1 MPIDLSC
8 SLIFTLPVTKI
19 LLCKVGT
26 YFPLDSRHSMARDS
40 MNIKLFLLITYY
52 HVYKTLLRDGV
63 AHRSLISCTAY
74 GKLRLSTFFDV
85 GTDKAAWRR
94 ITCTRVETSRLVN
107 LVATVRPVRYSGR
120 GRGRRAWLRA
130 LMLMTMVIM
139 AISMVMIDDKDV
151 DNKFD
156 DGESKVK

>member
-40 MNIKLFLLITYY
+40 MNIKLFLLINYY
-52 HVYKTLLRDGV
+52 HAYKTLLRDGV
-63 AHRSLISCTAY
+63 AHRSLICCTAY

-94 ITCTRVETSRLVN
+94 ITRVETSHLVN
-107 LVATVRPVRYSGR
+107 LVATVRPV
-120 GRGRRAWLRA
+120 
-130 LMLMTMVIM
+130 
-139 AISMVMIDDKDV
+139 
-151 DNKFD
+151 
-156 DGESKVK
+156 

>member
-8 SLIFTLPVTKI
+8 SLNFTLPVTKI
-19 LLCKVGT
+19 LLCKVRT
-26 YFPLDSRHSMARDS
+26 YFSLDSRHSMARDI
-40 MNIKLFLLITYY
+40 MNINLFLLITYY
-52 HVYKTLLRDGV
+52 HAYKTLLRDGV
-63 AHRSLISCTAY
+63 AHRSLICCTAY

-94 ITCTRVETSRLVN
+94 ITRVETSRLVN

-139 AISMVMIDDKDV
+139 AISMVMIDDNDV

>member
-40 MNIKLFLLITYY
+40 MNINLFLLITYY
-52 HVYKTLLRDGV
+52 HAYKTLLRDGV
-63 AHRSLISCTAY
+63 AHRSLICCTAY
-74 GKLRLSTFFDV
+74 TVRLSTFFDV
-85 GTDKAAWRR
+85 GTDKSAWRL
-94 ITCTRVETSRLVN
+94 ITRVETSRLVN

-120 GRGRRAWLRA
+120 GRAWLRA
-130 LMLMTMVIM
+130 VMLMTMVIM
-139 AISMVMIDDKDV
+139 AISMVMIDDNDV

>member
-26 YFPLDSRHSMARDS
+26 YFPLDSLHSMARDI
-40 MNIKLFLLITYY
+40 MNINLFLLITYY
-52 HVYKTLLRDGV
+52 HAYKTLLRDGV
-63 AHRSLISCTAY
+63 AHRSLICCTAY

-94 ITCTRVETSRLVN
+94 ITRVETSRLVI
-107 LVATVRPVRYSGR
+107 ATVRPVRYSGR
-120 GRGRRAWLRA
+120 GRRRRAWLRA

-139 AISMVMIDDKDV
+139 ANSMVMIDDNDV

>member
-52 HVYKTLLRDGV
+52 HAYKTLLRDGV
-63 AHRSLISCTAY
+63 AHQSLICCTAY
-74 GKLRLSTFFDV
+74 TVRLSTFFDV
-85 GTDKAAWRR
+85 GTHPDKQHGA
-94 ITCTRVETSRLVN
+94 V
-107 LVATVRPVRYSGR
+107 
-120 GRGRRAWLRA
+120 
-130 LMLMTMVIM
+130 
-139 AISMVMIDDKDV
+139 
-151 DNKFD
+151 
-156 DGESKVK
+156 